1 MKILI
6 TGGLG
11 FIGSHLAE
19 YLIKK
24 NHQVV
29 IFTKSLKK
37 YKNIKLIEN
46 SIKIEKVDIS
56 NFKRLEKLVKKYN
69 PSAIVH
75 LAGETSHSKSF
86 ENSFENIDSN
96 IKSTLC
102 LLEVIRK
109 NELKCQLILGST
121 FVVVGKPLSLPIDE
135 NSSCNPTTLYGANR
149 LTSEH
154 YCKIY
159 HDVYGI
165 KTKIFRVTNS
175 YGPREQIVPNK
186 NAINYLIHRGFNGEL
201 ITLYNEGKFFRDL
214 IYISDVVEGIYKI
227 LTKGSF
233 GELYWISSGKKTWFY
248 QLGNLLEKHT
258 YGKIKYIKSP
268 NYTKKVDV
276 GNFIVRNAK
285 LKKLGWKQKIS
296 LEEGIKLTLNSFK

>member
-1 MKILI
+1 MRIVI

-11 FIGSHLAE
+11 FVGSHLAN

-37 YKNIKLIEN
+37 YKNIKGIEN
-46 SIKIEKVDIS
+46 SIKIEKIDIS
-56 NFKRLEKLVKKYN
+56 NFNKLEKLVKKHN

-86 ENSFENIDSN
+86 ENSFENINSN

-109 NELKCQLILGST
+109 NKLKCQLVLGST
-121 FVVVGKPLSLPIDE
+121 FVVVGKPLTLPVDE
-135 NSSCNPTTLYGANR
+135 NSSCNPTTLYGVNR

-165 KTKIFRVTNS
+165 KTKIFRITNS
-175 YGPREQIVPNK
+175 YGPNEQVIPKK
-186 NAINYLIHRGFNGEL
+186 NAVNFLIHQGFQGKL
-201 ITLYNEGKFFRDL
+201 ITLYDEGKFFRDL

-227 LTKGSF
+227 LTKGNF
-233 GELYWISSGKKTWFY
+233 GEVYWISSNKKTWFY
-248 QLGNLLEKHT
+248 QLGKLLET
-258 YGKIKYIKSP
+258 YSRGKIKYVKSP
-268 NYTKKVDV
+268 KYTKKVDV
-276 GNFIVRNAK
+276 GNFIVKNSK
-285 LKKLGWKQKIS
+285 LKRLGWKQKIS
-296 LEEGIKLTLNSFK
+296 LEEGIKLTINSFK